1 MSREAIEKAIPHRPP
16 FLFLDEIVEL
26 SDARIVCRKTFT
38 GEESFYLGHYPGFP
52 LTPGVILCEAAMQA
66 GAVLLS
72 QHVGDSDGVP
82 VATRANDVR
91 FKKMVRP
98 GDTIELEVELKERL
112 SNAFFMNAKVTCGGQ
127 VALRFE
133 FACTLAPRPPVE

>member
-1 MSREAIEKAIPHRPP
+1 MSRDEILRAIPHRPP
-16 FLFLDEIVEL
+16 FLLLDEIVEH
-26 SDARIVCRKTFT
+26 SESRIVCRKTFS
-38 GEESFYLGHYPGFP
+38 GEEEFYQGHYPGYP

-72 QHVGDSDGVP
+72 QFVEGSGGVP
-82 VATRANDVR
+82 VATRMNDVR

-112 SNAFFMNAKVTCGGQ
+112 ANAFFLAAKVTCAGQ
-127 VALRFE
+127 VAVRFE
-133 FACTLAPRPPVE
+133 FACTMAARA

>member
-1 MSREAIEKAIPHRPP
+1 MSRDEILRAIPHRPP
-16 FLFLDEIVEL
+16 FLLLDEIVERTE
-26 SDARIVCRKTFT
+26 SRIVCRKTFS
-38 GEESFYLGHYPGFP
+38 GEEEFYQGHYPGYP

-72 QHVGDSDGVP
+72 QFVEGSGGVP
-82 VATRANDVR
+82 VATRMNDVR

-112 SNAFFMNAKVTCGGQ
+112 ANAFFLAAKVTCAGQ
-127 VALRFE
+127 VAVRFE
-133 FACTLAPRPPVE
+133 FACTMAARA